1 MITKFYAC
9 IKDFMQIKFLI
20 SKKNSSLNVFFLIH
34 QPALLL
40 LVLPS
45 DFQMRQHLKKR
56 HAPASLSPN
65 QSVGRLVGHIVV
77 LKLGMPP
84 KKKLLRRRH
93 CSILIYPPPSQPEW
107 DNRNGNI
114 RNCSLT
120 PSPPSCNRDKLQFSG
135 GELMNT
141 I

>member
-1 MITKFYAC
+1 MITKCYAC

-45 DFQMRQHLKKR
+45 GFQMRQHLKKR

-77 LKLGMPP
+77 LKLGMSP

-93 CSILIYPPPSQPEW
+93 CSILIYPPPPEPEC
-107 DNRNGNI
+107 NKRNGEWGHQK
-114 RNCSLT
+114 LFT
-120 PSPPSCNRDKLQFSG
+120 DPLPPLAIGTNYNFLEGS
-135 GELMNT
+135 
-141 I
+141 